1 LMPISQE
8 LLDQAEQLARAGKP
22 ISKIQEVLQV
32 DYDEIW
38 AYLNS
43 IGAYSW
49 IGAKSIITR
58 RLKSLVADTDRARR
72 QDLVHEAQHMVDYLY
87 YQGVEQA
94 SVLDKV
100 KKALE

>member
-1 LMPISQE
+1 MPIPQNI
-8 LLDQAEQLARAGKP
+8 LDKAEQMARAAKP
-22 ISKIQEVLQV
+22 ISRIVDSLGV

-38 AYLNS
+38 IYLNS

-58 RLKSLVADTDRARR
+58 RLKSLVAENSRARR
-72 QDLVHEAQHMVDYLY
+72 QDLADEAHHMVDYLY
-87 YQGVEQA
+87 YQGVRQA
-94 SVLDKV
+94 RVLDKV